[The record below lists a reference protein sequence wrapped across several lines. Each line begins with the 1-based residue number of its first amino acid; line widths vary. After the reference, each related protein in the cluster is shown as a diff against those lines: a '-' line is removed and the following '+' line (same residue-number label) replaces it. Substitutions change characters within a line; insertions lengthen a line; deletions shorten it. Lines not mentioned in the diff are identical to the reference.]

1 MKTILIYDGTFDGF
15 LTAVYQVFDE
25 KLDTVQILQ
34 PKHYEPDM
42 FSSSQ
47 EVITDIKK
55 SKRVWKSLIVKAS
68 RKGAFELH
76 KTFLS
81 EIKGVEA
88 LLLRY
93 IIYVYSTES
102 FSHNNYSNNDVL
114 RVSQVSKMVGREK
127 HRMEAFVRF
136 KLTKDGIYFA
146 SIEPDFNVLPLIAKH
161 FKERYAD
168 QRWIIYDFKRNYGLH
183 HDLESVE
190 RITFEQ
196 KLQAENVSGDASLFN
211 EDENAY
217 QDLWLNYFE
226 STNIK
231 SRKNMKLHLR
241 HIPRRYWKYLSE
253 KRNRAAITASKGIS

>member
-15 LTAVYQVFDE
+15 LTAVYQVFEE
-25 KLDTVQILQ
+25 KLDCVQILK

-42 FSSSQ
+42 FSTSYD
-47 EVITDIKK
+47 VITDTKK
-55 SKRVWKSLIVKAS
+55 SKRVWKSLIVKAT
-68 RKGAFELH
+68 KNGAHEFH

-93 IIYVYSTES
+93 IIYVYSTET

-114 RVSQVSKMVGREK
+114 RVSQVARMVGREK

-146 SIEPDFNVLPLIAKH
+146 SIEPDFNVLPLIARH

-168 QRWIIYDFKRNYGLH
+168 QRWIIYDFKRNYGLYY
-183 HDLESVE
+183 DLETVE

-196 KLQAENVSGDASLFN
+196 KLHAEKVSNDASLFD
-211 EDENAY
+211 EAENAY

-253 KRNRAAITASKGIS
+253 KRNGEALSSKGIN

>member
-1 MKTILIYDGTFDGF
+1 MKTILIYDGSFDGF
-15 LTAVYQVFDE
+15 LTAVYQVFQE
-25 KLDTVQILQ
+25 KLDNVQILK

-42 FSSSQ
+42 FSTCQ
-47 EVITDIKK
+47 EIITDIKK

-68 RKGAFELH
+68 KTGANELH
-76 KTFLS
+76 RTFLS

-93 IIYVYSTES
+93 IIYVYSTET

-114 RVSQVSKMVGREK
+114 RVSQIARMVGREK

-136 KLTKDGIYFA
+136 QLTKDGIYF
-146 SIEPDFNVLPLIAKH
+146 SSVEPDFNVLPLIARH
-161 FKERYAD
+161 FKDRYAD
-168 QRWIIYDFKRNYGLH
+168 QLWIIYDFKRNYGLYY
-183 HDLESVE
+183 DLTSVE
-190 RITFEQ
+190 RITFEHT
-196 KLQAENVSGDASLFN
+196 LDAEAITNNTSLF
-211 EDENAY
+211 DENEMAY
-217 QDLWLNYFE
+217 KDLWLNYFE

-253 KRNRAAITASKGIS
+253 KRNQNMIPSKGFN